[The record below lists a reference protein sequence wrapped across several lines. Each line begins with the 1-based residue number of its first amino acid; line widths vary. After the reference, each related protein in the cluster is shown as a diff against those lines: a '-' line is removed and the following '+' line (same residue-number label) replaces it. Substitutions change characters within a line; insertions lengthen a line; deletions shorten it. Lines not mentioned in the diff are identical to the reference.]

1 MIYFTRAVT
10 LFVLL
15 AAWLAL
21 SVYGGVSGWWLSA
34 IAPKNNTEL
43 FVTAIDEKIKS
54 QNQGNTAF
62 ILIEDGKIAT
72 EKYYS
77 NNDKIN
83 GDTLFPLASMSK
95 LFAAYGVMQLVED
108 GKINLDEP
116 IENYLT
122 RWHLPENEFDNNL
135 VTTRLLLS
143 HTAGLTD
150 GLGFGDYT
158 AEESLPSIEESLQ
171 HPRASAD
178 ENKVIAVGIPPATQW
193 QYSGGGYLILELLI
207 EEVTGKPFADWMQT
221 SVFNPLDMDRSTY
234 NYLGDLTNTANIY
247 NENSEKIPFFQYASN
262 AATGLSSSP
271 NDLAKFIAAFLDQD
285 ANINKPMSDEYHKLM
300 REPTGYVL
308 GAPIWGL
315 GAMLY
320 APTNNNDFVFG
331 HDGANSPAINT
342 ALRIEPNGKDAII
355 VLASGNAQLASTV
368 GYEWTLWKTGYPDF
382 LAFDS
387 AVKSALVPASIGC
400 LIIVILFIVFL
411 KSRSQRNKI

>member
-1 MIYFTRAVT
+1 MIYFTRAIT
-10 LFVLL
+10 LIVLL
-15 AAWLAL
+15 AAWIAV
-21 SVYGGVSGWWLSA
+21 SVYGGISGWWLSA
-34 IAPKNNTEL
+34 IAPENNTEL
-43 FVTAIDEKIKS
+43 FISAIDEKIKS

-62 ILIEDGKIAT
+62 LLIEDGKITT

-77 NNDKIN
+77 NNDEIN

-116 IENYLT
+116 ISNYLT
-122 RWHLPENEFDNNL
+122 RWHLPESEFDNNL

-158 AEESLPSIEESLQ
+158 AEESLPSVEESLQ
-171 HPRASAD
+171 YPRASAD
-178 ENKVIAVGIPPATQW
+178 ENTVIAVGIPPATQW

-207 EEVTGKPFADWMQT
+207 EEVTGRSFADWMQA
-221 SVFNPLDMDRSTY
+221 SVFNPLNMNRSTY
-234 NYLGDLTNTANIY
+234 NYLGEITNTAGIY
-247 NENSEKIPFFQYASN
+247 DNNGKKIPFFQYASN

-271 NDLAKFIAAFLDQD
+271 NDLAKFVAGFLEQGSSIS
-285 ANINKPMSDEYHKLM
+285 NPMSNEYHKLM
-300 REPTGYVL
+300 REPTGYAL

-315 GAMLY
+315 GTMLY
-320 APTNNNDFVFG
+320 APTKNNDFVFG

-342 ALRIEPNGKDAII
+342 ALRIEPNSKDAII
-355 VLASGNAQLASTV
+355 VLASGNAQLASAV

-382 LAFDS
+382 LAFES
-387 AVKSALVPASIGC
+387 AVKSAFVPAGIGC
-400 LIIVILFIVFL
+400 LIIILAFIVFIN
-411 KSRSQRNKI
+411 SRKPRNKI